1 MALRR
6 KAVDLPP
13 ATPPQEVHRRSLVA
27 AAARI
32 TNLEGRAFQAYKF
45 GDDSWQPECWRLYD
59 VIGELRF
66 VANWVGSACSRVRI
80 YVAEVDENGRIQ
92 QMRESYDMK
101 SLTDQFE
108 AAGRFPVRVRNRSSS
123 AANWCASSQSR
134 RTTTSSGGI
143 GTLR

>member
-13 ATPPQEVHRRSLVA
+13 ASPPQEVHRRSLVA

-80 YVAEVDENGRIQ
+80 YVAEVEARQGKGPGYETLPKVREGPAFGLSIANRMAEILERGKASVEGRG
-92 QMRESYDMK
+92 
-101 SLTDQFE
+101 
-108 AAGRFPVRVRNRSSS
+108 AH
-123 AANWCASSQSR
+123 
-134 RTTTSSGGI
+134 GI
-143 GTLR
+143 